1 MKEHKKGF
9 SYYGR
14 KGNLLVEKIEGS
26 YLDPRVGEE
35 IADWTGGAPPDKLMT
50 C

>member
-9 SYYGR
+9 SYCGR
-14 KGNLLVEKIEGS
+14 KGNFLVEKIEGS

-35 IADWTGGAPPDKLMT
+35 IGDWTGGAPPDK
-50 C
+50 